1 MGKMRAEDFFYPE
14 DSDFIIK
21 IRREIHKHPELK
33 FDLPITL
40 SVVRRELTKIGI
52 QFTEKYGKS
61 SIVAT
66 INPDCKGPTIGIRA
80 DMDALPIQEKTGLP
94 FSSEVPGVMH
104 ACGHD
109 CHTAMLLGTAR
120 ALKRAEKFIKC
131 RIKLVFQPCEEGP
144 ELGSFPMVQD
154 GVMNDMDFIIAMH
167 IWNKLDTGYIG
178 VAIGEAM
185 AACHSYEVEFFG
197 KSAHSSMPHTGCDA
211 LAMAVTA
218 YNSIYL
224 FSSRRISPLK
234 KYTINFGSL
243 HAGQTHNVMPDY
255 SKMLFNFRWFDK
267 DLNDELDL
275 GIREACESAA
285 RLFGGTCKITS
296 LSEGKPVI
304 NDEALARNIMESGKN
319 VLGDGRALILPS
331 ELSSEDFSEFL
342 VEKPGVF
349 FRLGSRNIMKGITAA
364 AHNNDFN
371 VDEDSLILGSKVC
384 VQFILDQS
392 DAVLSESRH
401 VHYLAP
407 AREN

>member
-1 MGKMRAEDFFYPE
+1 MRAEDFFNPE
-14 DSDFIIK
+14 DTDFIIQ

-40 SVVRRELTKIGI
+40 SVVRRELNKIGV
-52 QFTEKYGKS
+52 QFTERYGKS
-61 SIVAT
+61 SIVVT

-94 FSSEVPGVMH
+94 YSSVVPGVMH

-109 CHTAMLLGTAR
+109 CHTAMLLGTAK
-120 ALKRAEKFIKC
+120 ALKRAEHILKC
-131 RIKLVFQPCEEGP
+131 RVKLIFQPCEEGP

-154 GVMNDMDFIIAMH
+154 GVMDDIDYIIALH
-167 IWNKLDTGYIG
+167 IWNKLDTGYVG

-224 FSSRRISPLK
+224 FSSRRIPPLK
-234 KYTINFGSL
+234 KHTINFGCL
-243 HAGQTHNVMPDY
+243 HAGWTHNVMPDY
-255 SKMLFNFRWFDK
+255 AKMLFNFRWFDK
-267 DLNDELDL
+267 DLNDQLDL

-285 RLFGGTCKITS
+285 RLFGGTSKITS

-304 NDEALARNIMESGKN
+304 NDEALARRIIESGKN
-319 VLGDGRALILPS
+319 VLGDGGVVILPP
-331 ELSSEDFSEFL
+331 ELSSEDFSEYL
-342 VEKPGVF
+342 AKKPGVF
-349 FRLGSRNIMKGITAA
+349 IRLGSRNAMKGATTD
-364 AHNNDFN
+364 AHNNDFT
-371 VDEDSLILGSKVC
+371 VDEDSFILGSKLC
-384 VQFILDQS
+384 VQFVLDQS
-392 DAVLSESRH
+392 DKVNVASEGIK
-401 VHYLAP
+401 V
-407 AREN
+407 